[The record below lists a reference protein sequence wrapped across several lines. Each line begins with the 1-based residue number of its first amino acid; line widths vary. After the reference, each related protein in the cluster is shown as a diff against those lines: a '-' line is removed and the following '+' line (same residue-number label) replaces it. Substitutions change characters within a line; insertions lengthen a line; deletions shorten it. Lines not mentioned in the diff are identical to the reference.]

1 MVSSSDKLKHNTVV
15 QLPNIDLVLNV
26 TVSLDIFWMSTGSCW
41 DSESLASLSL
51 ESAGDNLS
59 QLLGGKP
66 QIIS

>member
-26 TVSLDIFWMSTGSCW
+26 TVSLNIFWTSTGSCLE
-41 DSESLASLSL
+41 SESLSL
-51 ESAGDNLS
+51 ESAEDNLS